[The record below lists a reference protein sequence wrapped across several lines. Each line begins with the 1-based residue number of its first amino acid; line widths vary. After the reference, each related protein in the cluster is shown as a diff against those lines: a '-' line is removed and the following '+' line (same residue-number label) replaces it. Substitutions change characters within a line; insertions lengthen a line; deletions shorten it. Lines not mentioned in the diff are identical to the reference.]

1 MYYIQRYKY
10 LSTGASGKHAGE
22 EEEAAPPAGLG
33 SGSDT
38 SSWYLAK
45 EDSLP
50 SERYFPWSRKAEKK
64 RVDLILD
71 KAHKQNL

>member
-1 MYYIQRYKY
+1 MYCIQRY

-38 SSWYLAK
+38 RYLAK

-50 SERYFPWSRKAEKK
+50 SERYFPGHVKRKKTCRFDPGHGAQPE
-64 RVDLILD
+64 LIEN
-71 KAHKQNL
+71 K